1 MVKWPDFFY
10 IILPSI
16 FMFKVIFFIA
26 AILLV
31 VFIIALIAVGLCL
44 GIAHLMIYFIPT
56 IELVNA
62 LVPAA
67 ILTTVLI
74 VVFGE
79 MIKSWVGNAWAES
92 QAILSDYSYED
103 EDDDEEEEDEPE
115 PPPVTRIHP
124 NRNNRN
130 RR

>member
-1 MVKWPDFFY
+1 
-10 IILPSI
+10 
-16 FMFKVIFFIA
+16 MFKVIFFIA
-26 AILLV
+26 VILLV
-31 VFIIALIAVGLCL
+31 VLIIALIAVGLCL
-44 GIAHLMIYFIPT
+44 GMAHLMIYFIPT
-56 IELVNA
+56 IELADA

-74 VVFGE
+74 VIFGE

-92 QAILSDYSYED
+92 RSILSDYYYED
-103 EDDDEEEEDEPE
+103 EDDDDDEEDDEPE

>member
-1 MVKWPDFFY
+1 
-10 IILPSI
+10 
-16 FMFKVIFFIA
+16 MFKVIFFIA
-26 AILLV
+26 VILLV

-74 VVFGE
+74 VILGE

-92 QAILSDYSYED
+92 QSILSDYYYKD
-103 EDDDEEEEDEPE
+103 EDDDDDEDDEPE
-115 PPPVTRIHP
+115 PPPVTRNHP

>member
-1 MVKWPDFFY
+1 
-10 IILPSI
+10 
-16 FMFKVIFFIA
+16 MFKVIFFIA
-26 AILLV
+26 VILLV

-74 VVFGE
+74 VIFGE

-92 QAILSDYSYED
+92 QSMLSDYYYEDED
-103 EDDDEEEEDEPE
+103 EDDDDEPE

-130 RR
+130 

>member
-1 MVKWPDFFY
+1 
-10 IILPSI
+10 
-16 FMFKVIFFIA
+16 MFKVIFFIA
-26 AILLV
+26 VILLV
-31 VFIIALIAVGLCL
+31 VFIIALIAVGLCM
-44 GIAHLMIYFIPT
+44 GIAHLMIYFMPT

-92 QAILSDYSYED
+92 QSILSDYYYED
-103 EDDDEEEEDEPE
+103 EDEDDEEDDEPE
-115 PPPVTRIHP
+115 PPPVTRNHP

>member
-1 MVKWPDFFY
+1 
-10 IILPSI
+10 
-16 FMFKVIFFIA
+16 MFKVIFFIA
-26 AILLV
+26 VILLF
-31 VFIIALIAVGLCL
+31 VFIIVLIAVGLCL

-67 ILTTVLI
+67 ILATVLI

-92 QAILSDYSYED
+92 RSILSDYYYED
-103 EDDDEEEEDEPE
+103 EDDEPE
-115 PPPVTRIHP
+115 PPPVTRSHP

>member
-1 MVKWPDFFY
+1 
-10 IILPSI
+10 
-16 FMFKVIFFIA
+16 MFKLIFFIA
-26 AILLV
+26 VILLV
-31 VFIIALIAVGLCL
+31 VFIITLIAVGLCL
-44 GIAHLMIYFIPT
+44 GIAQLMIYFMPT

-92 QAILSDYSYED
+92 QSILSDYSYSYED
-103 EDDDEEEEDEPE
+103 EDDDEEYDEPE
-115 PPPVTRIHP
+115 PPPVTRSHP

>member
-1 MVKWPDFFY
+1 
-10 IILPSI
+10 
-16 FMFKVIFFIA
+16 MFKVIFFIA
-26 AILLV
+26 VILLV

-44 GIAHLMIYFIPT
+44 GIAHLMIYFMPT

-92 QAILSDYSYED
+92 QAILSDYSYD
-103 EDDDEEEEDEPE
+103 DDDEDDEPE
-115 PPPVTRIHP
+115 PPPVTRNHP

>member
-1 MVKWPDFFY
+1 
-10 IILPSI
+10 
-16 FMFKVIFFIA
+16 MFKVIFFIA
-26 AILLV
+26 VILLV
-31 VFIIALIAVGLCL
+31 VFIIALIAVGLCI
-44 GIAHLMIYFIPT
+44 GMAHLMIYFMPT
-56 IELVNA
+56 IELADA
-62 LVPAA
+62 LVPSA

-74 VVFGE
+74 VIFGE

-92 QAILSDYSYED
+92 QSILSDYSYED
-103 EDDDEEEEDEPE
+103 EYDDDEDDEPE

>member
-1 MVKWPDFFY
+1 MSK
-10 IILPSI
+10 L
-16 FMFKVIFFIA
+16 IFFIA
-26 AILLV
+26 VILLV

-44 GIAHLMIYFIPT
+44 GIAHLMIYFMPT
-56 IELVNA
+56 IELVNT

-79 MIKSWVGNAWAES
+79 MIKSWVGNAWADS
-92 QAILSDYSYED
+92 QSILSDYSYED
-103 EDDDEEEEDEPE
+103 EDDDEPE
-115 PPPVTRIHP
+115 TPPVTRIHP

>member
-1 MVKWPDFFY
+1 
-10 IILPSI
+10 
-16 FMFKVIFFIA
+16 MFKVIFFIA
-26 AILLV
+26 VILLV

-44 GIAHLMIYFIPT
+44 GIAHLMIYFMPT

-67 ILTTVLI
+67 ILATVLI

-92 QAILSDYSYED
+92 QSILSDYYYED
-103 EDDDEEEEDEPE
+103 EDDDEEDDEPE
-115 PPPVTRIHP
+115 PPPVTRSHP
-124 NRNNRN
+124 NLNNRN

>member
-1 MVKWPDFFY
+1 
-10 IILPSI
+10 
-16 FMFKVIFFIA
+16 MFKVIFFIA
-26 AILLV
+26 VILLI
-31 VFIIALIAVGLCL
+31 VFIIALIAVGLCI
-44 GIAHLMIYFIPT
+44 GIAHLMIYFMPT

-92 QAILSDYSYED
+92 QSILSDYSYE
-103 EDDDEEEEDEPE
+103 DDEEEEDEPE

>member
-1 MVKWPDFFY
+1 
-10 IILPSI
+10 
-16 FMFKVIFFIA
+16 MFKVIFFIA
-26 AILLV
+26 VILLV

-44 GIAHLMIYFIPT
+44 GIAHLMIYFMPT

-92 QAILSDYSYED
+92 QSILSDYSYED
-103 EDDDEEEEDEPE
+103 EDVEDEPE

>member
-1 MVKWPDFFY
+1 
-10 IILPSI
+10 
-16 FMFKVIFFIA
+16 MFKVIFFIA
-26 AILLV
+26 VILLI
-31 VFIIALIAVGLCL
+31 VFIIALIAVGLCI
-44 GIAHLMIYFIPT
+44 GIAHLMIYFMPT

-74 VVFGE
+74 VILGE

-92 QAILSDYSYED
+92 QSILSDYYED
-103 EDDDEEEEDEPE
+103 EDDDEPE

-124 NRNNRN
+124 NRNNKN

>member
-1 MVKWPDFFY
+1 
-10 IILPSI
+10 
-16 FMFKVIFFIA
+16 MFKVIFFIA
-26 AILLV
+26 VILLV

-44 GIAHLMIYFIPT
+44 GIAHLMIYFMPT

-92 QAILSDYSYED
+92 QSILSDYYYED
-103 EDDDEEEEDEPE
+103 EDEDDEEDDEPE
-115 PPPVTRIHP
+115 PPPVTRSHP

>member
-1 MVKWPDFFY
+1 
-10 IILPSI
+10 
-16 FMFKVIFFIA
+16 MFKVIFFIA

-92 QAILSDYSYED
+92 QSILSDYSYED
-103 EDDDEEEEDEPE
+103 DDEEDDEPK
-115 PPPVTRIHP
+115 PPPANRSHP

>member
-1 MVKWPDFFY
+1 
-10 IILPSI
+10 
-16 FMFKVIFFIA
+16 MFKVIFFIA
-26 AILLV
+26 VILLV
-31 VFIIALIAVGLCL
+31 VFIIALIAVGLCI
-44 GIAHLMIYFIPT
+44 GIAHLMIYFMPT
-56 IELVNA
+56 IELVNT

-92 QAILSDYSYED
+92 QSILSDYYYED
-103 EDDDEEEEDEPE
+103 EDDDEEDDEPE
-115 PPPVTRIHP
+115 PPPVTRSHP

>member
-1 MVKWPDFFY
+1 
-10 IILPSI
+10 
-16 FMFKVIFFIA
+16 MFKVIFFIA
-26 AILLV
+26 VILLV

-74 VVFGE
+74 VVFSE
-79 MIKSWVGNAWAES
+79 KIKSLVGNAWAES
-92 QAILSDYSYED
+92 QSILSDYYYEDED
-103 EDDDEEEEDEPE
+103 EDDDDEEDEPE
-115 PPPVTRIHP
+115 PPPVTRSHP

>member
-1 MVKWPDFFY
+1 
-10 IILPSI
+10 
-16 FMFKVIFFIA
+16 MFKVIFFIA

-67 ILTTVLI
+67 ILTTVFI
-74 VVFGE
+74 VIFGE

-92 QAILSDYSYED
+92 QSILSDYYED
-103 EDDDEEEEDEPE
+103 EDDDEEDEPE

-130 RR
+130 RC

>member
-1 MVKWPDFFY
+1 
-10 IILPSI
+10 
-16 FMFKVIFFIA
+16 MFKVIFFIA
-26 AILLV
+26 VILLV

-44 GIAHLMIYFIPT
+44 GIAHLMIYFMPT

-92 QAILSDYSYED
+92 QSILSGVLWKNPQKCSF
-103 EDDDEEEEDEPE
+103 
-115 PPPVTRIHP
+115 
-124 NRNNRN
+124 
-130 RR
+130 

>member
-1 MVKWPDFFY
+1 
-10 IILPSI
+10 
-16 FMFKVIFFIA
+16 MFKVIFFIA
-26 AILLV
+26 VILLV

-44 GIAHLMIYFIPT
+44 GIAHLMIYFMPT

-74 VVFGE
+74 VILGE

-92 QAILSDYSYED
+92 QSILSDYYYED
-103 EDDDEEEEDEPE
+103 EDDDEEEDDEPE

-124 NRNNRN
+124 TRNNRN

>member
-1 MVKWPDFFY
+1 
-10 IILPSI
+10 
-16 FMFKVIFFIA
+16 MFKVIFFIA
-26 AILLV
+26 VILLV

-62 LVPAA
+62 LVHAA

-92 QAILSDYSYED
+92 QSMLSDYYED
-103 EDDDEEEEDEPE
+103 EDDDEEEDEPE
-115 PPPVTRIHP
+115 PPPVTRSHP

>member
-1 MVKWPDFFY
+1 
-10 IILPSI
+10 
-16 FMFKVIFFIA
+16 MFKVIFFIA
-26 AILLV
+26 VILLV

-74 VVFGE
+74 VIFGE

-92 QAILSDYSYED
+92 QSMLSDYYYED
-103 EDDDEEEEDEPE
+103 EDEDDEPE
-115 PPPVTRIHP
+115 PPPATRIHP

>member
-1 MVKWPDFFY
+1 
-10 IILPSI
+10 
-16 FMFKVIFFIA
+16 
-26 AILLV
+26 
-31 VFIIALIAVGLCL
+31 LIAVGLCL
-44 GIAHLMIYFIPT
+44 GIADLMIYFIST
-56 IELVNA
+56 IELVNP

-79 MIKSWVGNAWAES
+79 MIKSWVVNAWAES
-92 QAILSDYSYED
+92 QSILSDYYYED
-103 EDDDEEEEDEPE
+103 EDDEPE

>member
-1 MVKWPDFFY
+1 
-10 IILPSI
+10 
-16 FMFKVIFFIA
+16 MFKVIFFIA
-26 AILLV
+26 DILLV
-31 VFIIALIAVGLCL
+31 VFIIALIAVGLCI
-44 GIAHLMIYFIPT
+44 GMANLMIYFIPT
-56 IELVNA
+56 IELSDA

-74 VVFGE
+74 VIFGG
-79 MIKSWVGNAWAES
+79 MIKGWVGNAWAES
-92 QAILSDYSYED
+92 QSILSDYSYED
-103 EDDDEEEEDEPE
+103 EDDDDDEDDEPE

>member
-1 MVKWPDFFY
+1 
-10 IILPSI
+10 
-16 FMFKVIFFIA
+16 MFKVIFFIA
-26 AILLV
+26 VILLV
-31 VFIIALIAVGLCL
+31 VFIIALIAVGLCI
-44 GIAHLMIYFIPT
+44 GMAHLMIYFIPT
-56 IELVNA
+56 TELADV

-67 ILTTVLI
+67 ILATVLI

-92 QAILSDYSYED
+92 QSILSDYSYED
-103 EDDDEEEEDEPE
+103 EDDNEEDEPE

-130 RR
+130 